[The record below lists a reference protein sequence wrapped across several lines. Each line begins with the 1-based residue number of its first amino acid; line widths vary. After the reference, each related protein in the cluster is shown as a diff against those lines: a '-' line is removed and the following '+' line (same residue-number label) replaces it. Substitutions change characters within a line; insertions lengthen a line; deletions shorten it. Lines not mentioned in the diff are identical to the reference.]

1 LWQPQPNTVELA
13 KESVEVFGVP
23 KQVSLNLENHAYSV
37 QLELEAPARQISLKN
52 IVGRYFLDLRCWF
65 DPKSVSKGK
74 TCQQIQM
81 IVGPYKV
88 VVRED
93 ARIEVKAKF
102 KGEHVANKVLSQ
114 VKDCLLRSGERI
126 IDTFDVVAGNVVAS
140 AELGR
145 NVKIRA
151 LLRDRRD
158 GTKLEDDNNGKAVLV
173 IGETPPVAAAAAAVA
188 AAASAAAAVAAAA
201 AAGGGG
207 AAATDGAGETKEEA
221 FQQKVVVS
229 NNGTIKVFARSL
241 GDASVLFK
249 RVVSKVCKHL
259 ERTEEELLA
268 EENGDAAGGGGTAT
282 PAAASAEPPAK
293 KQKTAAAAA
302 AAVESDDDDLEDA

>member
-1 LWQPQPNTVELA
+1 MLLHVTAAAVAGDAATMPHRVALHD
-13 KESVEVFGVP
+13 S
-23 KQVSLNLENHAYSV
+23 
-37 QLELEAPARQISLKN
+37 
-52 IVGRYFLDLRCWF
+52 
-65 DPKSVSKGK
+65 SKG
-74 TCQQIQM
+74 QQIQM

-201 AAGGGG
+201 AAAGGGG

-229 NNGTIKVFARSL
+229 NNGTVYSSSGWRSFPSLSSFDFSFLFFFPASFL
-241 GDASVLFK
+241 GDLLLPPSPFK
-249 RVVSKVCKHL
+249 H
-259 ERTEEELLA
+259 
-268 EENGDAAGGGGTAT
+268 N
-282 PAAASAEPPAK
+282 
-293 KQKTAAAAA
+293 
-302 AAVESDDDDLEDA
+302 